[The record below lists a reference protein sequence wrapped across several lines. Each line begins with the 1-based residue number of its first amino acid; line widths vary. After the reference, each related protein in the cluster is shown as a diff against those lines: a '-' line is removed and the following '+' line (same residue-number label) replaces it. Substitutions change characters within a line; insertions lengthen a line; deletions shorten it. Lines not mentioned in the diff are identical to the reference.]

1 MNKKQVAWGLMI
13 LVVGIIVGA
22 LITGQFGLS
31 PDGIASNKPAPSSE
45 PIASPE
51 PAISG
56 DDQNLLTNLN
66 ELFTKVADEANPSVV
81 TVFTQKEIATRRM
94 SPYASPFFDNPFRDF
109 FGDDFWYRF
118 FGPPQQGEEKR
129 VLRGMG
135 SGVIVSEDGY
145 ILTNNHVVRG
155 ADKVRVMLLG
165 GKRVDAEIVGTDPK
179 TDLAVLRIKED
190 NLKPIKMGDSDKL
203 RVGEWVLAIG
213 SPLSANLDH
222 TVTAGIVSAK
232 GRSNVGLADY
242 EDFIQTDAAINPGNS
257 GGALVNLKG
266 ELVGINTAIATQTG
280 GFQGI
285 GFAVPINMA
294 RQVMDA
300 LIKHGKVIR
309 GWLGVMIQNVTE
321 DLVKALDLPAKE
333 GVIVAEVVE
342 DSPAEKA
349 GLEVQDIILELDGKK
364 VEDVVQLSKDI
375 ASRAPGTK
383 VELTILRDG
392 KKKTITVELGELP
405 DENAQQPAQ
414 KREDLYDKLGFQV
427 ANLNRDLARMYD
439 LDPGESGVVV
449 VKVRQNSN
457 AREAG
462 LMEGALI
469 KRVNRKAV
477 KSVRDFERIVSKIQS
492 GDTILLYVKQRG
504 ANLFI
509 AFEVE

>member
-1 MNKKQVAWGLMI
+1 MGKKRIAWSL
-13 LVVGIIVGA
+13 LLLLAGIILGA
-22 LITGQFGLS
+22 FVTGQLGLS
-31 PDGIASNKPAPSSE
+31 PNGMASNTENPTETVTAPKTT
-45 PIASPE
+45 
-51 PAISG
+51 SG
-56 DDQNLLTNLN
+56 DPQDFLANLN
-66 ELFTKVADEANPSVV
+66 ELFIKVAEEANPSVV
-81 TVFTQKEIATRRM
+81 TVFTQKEIRTHRT
-94 SPYASPFFDNPFRDF
+94 SPYASPFFDNPFREF
-109 FGDDFWYRF
+109 FGDDFWFRF
-118 FGPPQQGEEKR
+118 FGPPQQGDEKQI
-129 VLRGMG
+129 LRGMG
-135 SGVIVSEDGY
+135 SGVIVSKDGY

-155 ADKVRVMLLG
+155 ADKVKVMLLG

-179 TDLAVLRIKED
+179 TDLAVLRIKGD

-203 RVGEWVLAIG
+203 RVGEWVMAIG

-257 GGALVNLKG
+257 GGALINLKG

-285 GFAVPINMA
+285 GFAVPVNMA

-333 GVIVAEVVE
+333 GVIVAEIVE
-342 DSPAEKA
+342 DSPADKA
-349 GLEVQDIILELDGKK
+349 GLQVQDVIIELDGKK

-375 ASRAPGTK
+375 ASRAPGTN
-383 VELTILRDG
+383 VELTIIRDG
-392 KKKTITVELGELP
+392 KKKTVTVELGELP
-405 DENAQQPAQ
+405 DDTKEPVRKSEN
-414 KREDLYDKLGFQV
+414 LYDKLGFQV
-427 ANLNRDLARMYD
+427 ANLSRDLARRYN
-439 LDPGESGVVV
+439 LDPSESGVVV
-449 VKVRQNSN
+449 VQVRPNSN

-462 LMEGALI
+462 LTEGALI
-469 KRVNRKAV
+469 KRVNRKRV
-477 KSVRDFERIVSKIQS
+477 KNVRDFERVVADIQS

-504 ANLFI
+504 ANIFI